1 MTDINPFEEK
11 KYFIYESRYSSKC
24 SNTMTK
30 SIITS
35 NELKA
40 GDVSVNNSLKSGP
53 FTLLE
58 LQDYLMTELS
68 KLIIKI
74 KLAEDCKRNSKMSQ
88 CSGTFKNFSNEYL
101 KNVRKGYLSDSSS
114 MPFGNY
120 AYTDS
125 FFKSQQTINDKK
137 SLCQRYID
145 IGSMLTTFSQIVS
158 TLDTESIKK
167 IYNDKFNNLVKTYN
181 ENRELREQSQTKMDD
196 LTQAYEVNDSKIQLD
211 STIYISVLWTI
222 LATTTLYY
230 IFKKM

>member
-24 SNTMTK
+24 LKTMTK

-35 NELKA
+35 NELNT
-40 GDVSVNNSLKSGP
+40 GDNNYVKSGP
-53 FTLLE
+53 FNLLE
-58 LQDYLMTELS
+58 VQDYLMTEVS
-68 KLIIKI
+68 KLILKM
-74 KLAEDCKRNSKMSQ
+74 KLVEHCKRNTKMSQ
-88 CSGTFKNFSNEYL
+88 CSGTFKNFSEEYL
-101 KNVRKGYLSDSSS
+101 ENVRKGYLSNSSS

-125 FFKSQQTINDKK
+125 FFETQKTINDKK
-137 SLCQRYID
+137 SICQRYMD
-145 IGSMLTTFSQIVS
+145 IGSLLSTFSQIVS
-158 TLDTESIKK
+158 KLDRASIKK
-167 IYNDKFNNLVKTYN
+167 IYNDKFNKLVKTYN
-181 ENRELREQSQTKMDD
+181 ENRELIEQSQKKMDD

-230 IFKKM
+230 VFKKM